1 MSLQH
6 YRELL
11 GELEQKHN
19 LTKQEYEELLKCR
32 FSAVEYETV
41 EEMDQELFEKANRVR
56 KQVFGAKIYI
66 RGLIEFTN
74 YCRNNCYYCGIRR
87 DNQKVKRYR
96 LTEEEIL
103 NCCIEGYDLGYR
115 TFVLQGGE
123 DAYFTDQRICAIV
136 SRIKSKFPDSAVTL
150 SIGERSRESYELFLQ
165 AGADRYLLRHETA
178 NEMHYDQLH
187 PAGQSLKRRKQC
199 LKDLKELGYQVGA
212 GFMVGTPGQTIKHL
226 AEDLEFLQEL
236 QPHMIGIGP
245 FISHKDTPF
254 AGVPNGSVEET
265 LFLLGVLRLSFPKAM
280 LPATTAL
287 GTLAEDGRERG
298 ILAGANVVMPNL
310 SPIAVREQYSLYDNK
325 VCTGEESAQC
335 VRCIR
340 NRIRSIG
347 YEVVVERGDYPG

>member
-1 MSLQH
+1 MSLQR

-11 GELEQKHN
+11 EELEQKHR
-19 LTKQEYEELLKCR
+19 LTKQEYEELLTCR
-32 FSAVEYETV
+32 FSTV
-41 EEMDQELFEKANRVR
+41 EPGTEQKMDQELFEKARR
-56 KQVFGAKIYI
+56 TQHQVFGKKIYI

-87 DNQKVKRYR
+87 DNQKVERYR
-96 LTEEEIL
+96 LTEEQIF
-103 NCCIEGYDLGYR
+103 NCCVEGYALGYR

-136 SRIKSKFPDSAVTL
+136 NRIKSKFPDCAVTL

-178 NEMHYDQLH
+178 DEMHYSQLH
-187 PAGQSLKRRKQC
+187 PAELSLKRRKQC

-254 AGVPNGSVEET
+254 AGEPNGSVEET

-287 GTLAEDGRERG
+287 GTLAGDGRERG
-298 ILAGANVVMPNL
+298 ILAGANVIMPNL

-335 VRCIR
+335 FQCIR
-340 NRIRSIG
+340 NRVGSIG
-347 YEVVVERGDYPG
+347 YEIVVERGDYPG

>member
-1 MSLQH
+1 M
-6 YRELL
+6 E
-11 GELEQKHN
+11 ELEQKHR

-32 FSAVEYETV
+32 FSTAEPGTERN
-41 EEMDQELFEKANRVR
+41 MDQELFEKACRVQR
-56 KQVFGAKIYI
+56 QVFGRKIYI

-87 DNQKVKRYR
+87 DNQKVERYR
-96 LTEEEIL
+96 LTEEQIFR
-103 NCCIEGYDLGYR
+103 CCEEGYTLGYR

-136 SRIKSKFPDSAVTL
+136 SRIKSEFPDCAVTL
-150 SIGERSRESYELFLQ
+150 SIGERSRESYELFRQ
-165 AGADRYLLRHETA
+165 AGTDRYLLRHETA
-178 NEMHYDQLH
+178 DEIHYSQLH
-187 PAGQSLKRRKQC
+187 PTELSLKTRKQC

-212 GFMVGTPGQTIKHL
+212 GFMVGTPGQTLQYL
-226 AEDLEFLQEL
+226 AEDLEFLQDL

-245 FISHKDTPF
+245 FISHKATPF
-254 AGVPNGSVEET
+254 AGYTNGSVEET

-287 GTLAEDGRERG
+287 GTLAVDGRERG

-325 VCTGEESAQC
+325 ACTGEESAQC
-335 VRCIR
+335 IR
-340 NRIRSIG
+340 YIQNRLESIG
-347 YEVVVERGDYPG
+347 YEAVVERGDYPEL